1 MLSAAEW
8 RVRKRPKFIG
18 SAKVIVMAEPR
29 TYPHGVTSW
38 IDTEQPDLEAAR
50 MFYAGLFGWTLTDPT
65 LSSAQESYLI
75 ATLDGQDVAALG
87 AVPAAGPARWNTYVA
102 VNDADATAAA
112 VIAGGGTLIVPP
124 ADAGQ
129 AGRAATCADPFGAEF
144 RLWQAGTLLGAQ
156 RTNSPGAWNFSDLYT
171 PDRDAAMAFYTPL
184 FGWRAADLD
193 QGAGTMLQVPGYGD
207 HLAATVDPGIHER
220 QASAPAGFAD
230 VIGGLVVTSAGQI
243 PRWHVTFTVADR
255 DDSTATAERLGA
267 TVVSLSDNQWTK
279 DALLRDPQG
288 AEFTV
293 SQFTP
298 PDGDW

>member
-1 MLSAAEW
+1 M
-8 RVRKRPKFIG
+8 VRC
-18 SAKVIVMAEPR
+18 MAELR

-50 MFYAGLFGWTLTDPT
+50 AFYGGLFGWRMTD
-65 LSSAQESYLI
+65 AQPRDAPGTYLV
-75 ATLDGQDVAALG
+75 ATIDGQDVAAV
-87 AVPAAGPARWNTYVA
+87 APTPAAAAKWNTYVA
-102 VNDADATAAA
+102 VDNADATATA
-112 VIAGGGTLIVPP
+112 VTANGGAILAQPD
-124 ADAGQ
+124 DAGP

-144 RLWQAGTLLGAQ
+144 RLWQAGRRLGVQ
-156 RTNSPGAWNFSDLYT
+156 RANSPGAWNFSDLYT

-207 HLAATVDPGIHER
+207 HLAATVDPDIHER
-220 QASAPAGFAD
+220 QASAPAGVAD
-230 VIGGLVVTSAGQI
+230 VIGGLVVIGAGET

-255 DDSTATAERLGA
+255 DGSAATAERLGA
-267 TVVSLSDNQWTK
+267 TVVSSSDNMWTK
-279 DALLRDPQG
+279 DALMRDPQG

-298 PDGDW
+298 PDGNW

>member
-1 MLSAAEW
+1 
-8 RVRKRPKFIG
+8 
-18 SAKVIVMAEPR
+18 MAESR

-50 MFYAGLFGWTLTDPT
+50 VFYAGLFGWAMTDAMAPD
-65 LSSAQESYLI
+65 APGSYLI
-75 ATLDGQDVAALG
+75 ATLDGQDVAAVG
-87 AVPAAGPARWNTYVA
+87 SASAAGTATWNTYVA
-102 VNDADATAAA
+102 VENADATAAA
-112 VIAGGGTLIVPP
+112 VTANGGTLIAAPRDV
-124 ADAGQ
+124 GR
-129 AGRAATCADPFGAEF
+129 AGRAATCVDPFGAEF
-144 RLWQAGTLLGAQ
+144 RLWQAGQRLGVQ

-171 PDRDAAMAFYTPL
+171 PDRAAAMAFYTPL
-184 FGWRAADLD
+184 FAWRAADLD

-207 HLAATVDPGIHER
+207 HLAATVDPGIYER

-230 VIGGLVVTSAGQI
+230 VIGGLVVIPAGET

-255 DDSTATAERLGA
+255 DDSAATAQRLGA
-267 TVVSLSDNQWTK
+267 MVVRSSDNLWTK
-279 DALLRDPQG
+279 DALIRDPQG